1 MIKTSAVYFDG
12 ISSVPIKMEV
22 EFDEHLGQFNFGVP
36 IADSQTWAIVDT
48 TIETLGQIITIQ
60 IKSVPLQF
68 IKIEDA
74 EFIAALNVYI
84 KTNGHLSWYQNLI
97 NLGIRVHIAIALFI
111 LGMIVLIYMYLIPWI
126 GEKSVVLVPLKYD
139 QEIGT
144 NFYHQY
150 CQLNTIDTFKTATL
164 NQFAQHL
171 DLKNSVPLKFT
182 VITSKN
188 VNAFALPDGHIIVF
202 TGILDQMK
210 DYSELVGLIG
220 HEVVHV
226 NNRHTM
232 KMICRNLSGYLFI
245 SVVLSDV
252 NGIMAVI
259 GDNVRNLQSL
269 SFSRQFEREADVD
282 GFHIMTHNKVSPRGM
297 TELFSRLQTSNNLSI
312 PEFISSHPITQE
324 RLKGIEKLI
333 KSNAFPFV
341 HDRSLQMLFEKI
353 KEPKVTNSQ
362 RLTLKRLK

>member
-1 MIKTSAVYFDG
+1 MIKTSAVFFDG
-12 ISSVPIKMEV
+12 ISSVPKKMEV
-22 EFDEHLGQFNFGVP
+22 EFDEHLGIFNFECP
-36 IADSQTWAIVDT
+36 IDDAQTWAIVDT
-48 TIETLGQIITIQ
+48 TIETLGHIITIQ

-68 IKIEDA
+68 IKIEDV
-74 EFIAALNVYI
+74 EFIAALNIYI
-84 KTNGHLSWYQNLI
+84 KTNGHLSWYQRLI
-97 NLGIRVHIAIALFI
+97 NLGIRVHISIALFI
-111 LGMIVLIYMYLIPWI
+111 LGMIVLIYLYLIPWI

-150 CQLNTIDTFKTATL
+150 CQYNSIDTVKTAAL

-171 DLKNSVPLKFT
+171 ELKNNVPLKFT
-182 VITSKN
+182 VISSKE

-210 DYSELVGLIG
+210 DYSELVGLLG

-226 NNRHTM
+226 NHRHTM

-282 GFHIMTHNKVSPRGM
+282 GFHLMTLNQVNPRGM
-297 TELFSRLQTSNNLSI
+297 TNLFSRLQSRNNLSI
-312 PEFISSHPITQE
+312 PEFLSSHPVTQE
-324 RLKGIEKLI
+324 RLKNIETLI
-333 KSNAFPFV
+333 KSKSFPFV
-341 HDRSLQMLFEKI
+341 EDGNLKVLFKKI
-353 KEPKVTNSQ
+353 KQNKTH
-362 RLTLKRLK
+362 KK